1 MKGVKIMEKKLH
13 RWSITL
19 GFLAAALLLGAIPSS
34 MHEASPATPEPARLV
49 LVEQFTS
56 TN

>member
-1 MKGVKIMEKKLH
+1 MRGVKMMEKKLH

-19 GFLAAALLLGAIPSS
+19 GFLAAAMLPGAIPSS
-34 MHEASPATPEPARLV
+34 THEASPAAQSTTRLV

>member
-1 MKGVKIMEKKLH
+1 MQKKLY

-19 GFLAAALLLGAIPSS
+19 GFLAAAMLLGAIPSS
-34 MHEASPATPEPARLV
+34 THEAVGARRGEPARLV